1 MYLESARRGRLYIPL
16 TRLNEQV
23 KWVFKGMRIAAR
35 ALWEWRISVA
45 VQVWRRAIVT
55 KMSLRHR
62 AMSMH
67 QVFEALYVT
76 VQERR
81 LRRNLL

>member
-1 MYLESARRGRLYIPL
+1 MYLENARRGRFVDLL
-16 TRLNEQV
+16 TRLYEQV

-35 ALWEWRISVA
+35 ALWEWRSSVA
-45 VQVWRRAIVT
+45 AQVWRRAIVT

-62 AMSMH
+62 VMSMH
-67 QVFEALYVT
+67 KVFEALYVT